1 MIKSE
6 GGVYIQ
12 LFIVGFLMTDDN
24 GKLWVEHEG
33 EGPLFATA
41 IHAGHQIRRQ
51 LLPIIALDDT
61 ERSREED
68 PYTDYLAKV
77 VPTWL
82 VPTRS
87 RFEVDL
93 NRPRGEAIYSAPELA
108 WGQHVWKHPPDRR
121 LIETSLAEYD
131 AFYAELKKLLDRMV
145 EHHQRF
151 VVFDLHTYNYRREGA
166 DEPPADPSLNP
177 DVNIGTG
184 SLDRDRWG
192 KLVDRFMDDLTAFDF
207 CGRHL
212 DVRENVKFK
221 GRELAQWIHTHFS
234 ESAAVL
240 SIEFKKFFMDEWTG
254 VGEIE
259 QIESIRDA
267 LQSTIPG
274 ILDELQQVP

>member
-1 MIKSE
+1 
-6 GGVYIQ
+6 
-12 LFIVGFLMTDDN
+12 MTDAN
-24 GKLWVEHEG
+24 GKLWIEHEG

-41 IHAGHQIRRQ
+41 VHAGHQIRRQ
-51 LLPIIALDDT
+51 LAPIIALDDT
-61 ERSREED
+61 ARSREED
-68 PYTDYLAKV
+68 PYTDYLARV

-93 NRPRGEAIYSAPELA
+93 NRPRDEAIYSAPELA
-108 WGQHVWKHPPDRR
+108 WGQHVWKHPPNPGQ
-121 LIETSLAEYD
+121 IKTSLAEYD
-131 AFYAELKKLLDRMV
+131 AFYTELEKLLNRMV
-145 EHHQRF
+145 QHHKRF

-166 DEPPADPSLNP
+166 DAPPADPALNP

-184 SLDRDRWG
+184 SLDRVRWG
-192 KLVDRFMDDLTAFDF
+192 KLTDRFMADLAAFDF
-207 CGRHL
+207 CGRRL

-221 GRELAQWIHTHFS
+221 GRELAQWIHTHFA

-259 QIESIRDA
+259 QIQGIRDA

-274 ILDELQQVP
+274 ILEELQRLP